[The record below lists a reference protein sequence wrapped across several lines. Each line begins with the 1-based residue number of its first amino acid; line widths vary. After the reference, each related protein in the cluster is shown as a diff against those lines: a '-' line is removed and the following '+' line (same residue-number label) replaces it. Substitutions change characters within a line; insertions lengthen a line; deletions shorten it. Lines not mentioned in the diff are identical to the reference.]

1 MNTANATITR
11 RSARGFSVIEM
22 LVAITI
28 SSVLLTATLGALNA
42 MFKGY
47 EQTTDSAS
55 AHVVARIAVNRIL
68 GMVRTGSDFGPF
80 PTDVLNASQNPLNAD
95 YFEYVSARDANGIA
109 TQITRI
115 ELTYPGNDPPHRTWA
130 PGEDPPAL
138 EFQPTGPGNLNV
150 VLINPATGD
159 ETSYLLI
166 AGVSNV
172 MFTLEY
178 DVGPRLMRATI
189 DVTVNSAPAEDLDVT
204 TGAIPQTVRLVAS
217 AMPRR
222 SILDE

>member
-1 MNTANATITR
+1 MPTTTMTR
-11 RSARGFSVIEM
+11 SSRRGFSLIEM

-80 PTDVLNASQNPLNAD
+80 PTDVLNSAQNPLIAD

-115 ELTYPGNDPPHRTWA
+115 ELAFPGHDPPHRTWA
-130 PGEDPPAL
+130 PGEDPPDL
-138 EFQPTGPGNLNV
+138 EFEPAGPGNLNV
-150 VLINPATGD
+150 GLIDPVSGD
-159 ETSYLLI
+159 ENSDLLI

-172 MFTLEY
+172 VFTLEY
-178 DVGPRLMRATI
+178 EVGPRLIRSTI
-189 DVTVNSAPAEDLDVT
+189 DVTVNSAPQEDLDVS
-204 TGAIPQTVRLVAS
+204 TGAVPQNVRLVAS

>member
-1 MNTANATITR
+1 MQPTK
-11 RSARGFSVIEM
+11 RSIRRGFSVIEM

-68 GMVRTGSDFGPF
+68 GMIRTGSDFGPF
-80 PTDVLNASQNPLNAD
+80 PTDVLNTSQNPLNSD
-95 YFEYVSARDANGIA
+95 YFEYVSARNSSGVA

-115 ELTYPGNDPPHRTWA
+115 ELRFPGGDPPHRTWA
-130 PGEDPPAL
+130 PGEDPPEL
-138 EFQPTGPGNLNV
+138 EFEPSGQGDLWV
-150 VLINPATGD
+150 VLIDPASG
-159 ETSYLLI
+159 EENAYLLI
-166 AGVSNV
+166 AGVANV

-178 DVGPRLMRATI
+178 DVGPRLLRTTI
-189 DVTVNSAPAEDLDVT
+189 DITINSAPQEDLDVA
-204 TGAIPQTVRLVAS
+204 TGAVPQTVRLVAS

-222 SILDE
+222 SILDD

>member
-1 MNTANATITR
+1 
-11 RSARGFSVIEM
+11 M
-22 LVAITI
+22 LVAVSI

-68 GMVRTGSDFGPF
+68 SMVRTGSDFGPY
-80 PTDVLNASQNPLNAD
+80 PTDVLNSAQNPMNAD
-95 YFEYVSARDANGIA
+95 YFEYVSARNASGVA

-115 ELTYPGNDPPHRTWA
+115 ELKFAGYDAPHRTWA

-138 EFQPTGPGNLNV
+138 EFEPTGPGDLYV
-150 VLINPATGD
+150 VLIDPSTGD
-159 ETSYLLI
+159 ENSFLLI
-166 AGVSNV
+166 GGVSNV
-172 MFTLEY
+172 VFTLEY
-178 DVGPRLMRATI
+178 DVGPRLMRSTI
-189 DVTVNSAPAEDLDVT
+189 DVTVNSAPQEDLDVA
-204 TGAIPQTVRLVAS
+204 TGAVPQNVRLVAS

>member
-1 MNTANATITR
+1 MQPTK
-11 RSARGFSVIEM
+11 RSIRRGFSVIEM

-68 GMVRTGSDFGPF
+68 GMIRTGSDFGPF
-80 PTDVLNASQNPLNAD
+80 PTDVLNTSQNPLNSD
-95 YFEYVSARDANGIA
+95 YFEYVSARNSSGVA

-115 ELTYPGNDPPHRTWA
+115 ELRYPGGDPPHRTWA
-130 PGEDPPAL
+130 PGEDPPEL
-138 EFQPTGPGNLNV
+138 EFEPSGPGDLWV
-150 VLINPATGD
+150 VLIDPASG
-159 ETSYLLI
+159 EENAYLLI
-166 AGVSNV
+166 AGVANV

-178 DVGPRLMRATI
+178 DVGPRLLRTTI
-189 DVTVNSAPAEDLDVT
+189 DITINSAPQEDLDVA
-204 TGAIPQTVRLVAS
+204 TGAVPQTVRLVAS

-222 SILDE
+222 SILDD

>member
-1 MNTANATITR
+1 MATTIMTR
-11 RSARGFSVIEM
+11 TSRRGFSVIEM

-80 PTDVLNASQNPLNAD
+80 PTDVLNSAQNPLNAD

-115 ELTYPGNDPPHRTWA
+115 ELAFPGHEAPHRTWA
-130 PGEDPPAL
+130 PGEDPPDL
-138 EFQPTGPGNLNV
+138 EFEPTGPGDLNV
-150 VLINPATGD
+150 VLIDPVSGD
-159 ETSYLLI
+159 ENSYLLI

-172 MFTLEY
+172 VFTLEY
-178 DVGPRLMRATI
+178 EVGPRLIRSTI
-189 DVTVNSAPAEDLDVT
+189 DVTVNSAPQEDLDVS
-204 TGAIPQTVRLVAS
+204 TGAVPQNVRLVAS